1 MFSLFRLQ
9 RNTEERKSRHK
20 FGGTK
25 VCKDEE
31 VRKYFENSKI
41 EIEVLS
47 YIIYRLDLKN
57 ISCTLFLF
65 RSSHPEVFCKKSVLR
80 YFSKSKGKHLC
91 HSLFFNKKVTL
102 AQVFSCEFCE
112 ISKNNSCY
120 RTLLYRLLFIAY

>member
-9 RNTEERKSRHK
+9 RNTEGRKSRHK

-31 VRKYFENSKI
+31 VRKYFENSEI

-80 YFSKSKGKHLC
+80 YFSKSKGKNLC

-102 AQVFSCEFCE
+102 AQVFSCE

>member
-9 RNTEERKSRHK
+9 RNTEGRKSRHK

-31 VRKYFENSKI
+31 VRKYFENSEI

-102 AQVFSCEFCE
+102 AQVFSCE